1 MMLRLLAKKKKMAS
15 GEHRIVDAY
24 KPVGW
29 AEHDALAIASATF
42 RVGKTG

>member
-1 MMLRLLAKKKKMAS
+1 MMQKLWRQSSVAVFRS
-15 GEHRIVDAY
+15 S